1 MIADPWLHMI
11 QQFEPVYDK
20 LKRIMEEGP
29 NFKVELNRL
38 GDNKYQ
44 ILIREVHTWHTIGL
58 VEFGD
63 LDEKCVWAADQ
74 LELWPDCRR
83 VAWDM
88 WQFKYRKD
96 AAKFKTLFT
105 LKWAQ

>member
-1 MIADPWLHMI
+1 MTVDPWLHML
-11 QQFEPVYDK
+11 QQIEPEYFRYKD
-20 LKRIMEEGP
+20 IMVQGP
-29 NFKVELNRL
+29 NFKVDLSRL
-38 GDNKYQ
+38 SNNKYE
-44 ILIREVHTWHTIGL
+44 ILIREVHGL

-74 LELWPDCRR
+74 LESWPDCRR
-83 VAWDM
+83 VAWDR
-88 WQFKYRKD
+88 WEFKYRKD

>member
-1 MIADPWLHMI
+1 MTVDPWLHML
-11 QQFEPVYDK
+11 QQIEPAYFRYKD
-20 LKRIMEEGP
+20 IMVRGP
-29 NFKVELNRL
+29 NFKVELSRL
-38 GDNKYQ
+38 SNNKYE
-44 ILIREVHTWHTIGL
+44 ILIREVHGL

-74 LELWPDCRR
+74 LESWPDCRR
-83 VAWDM
+83 VAWDR